1 MNKINRTFIAFYS
14 DNKDMKIKT
23 IYTTLLL
30 LLAINLISC
39 GSKGPDNAL
48 MTPEE
53 IEKSLAKDKKKKAKA
68 GKKAQ
73 KEAYKH
79 YWSLQTKEA
88 KKSIKKNNRRQ
99 KKAAR
104 KRNN

>member
-1 MNKINRTFIAFYS
+1 
-14 DNKDMKIKT
+14 MKIKT

-30 LLAINLISC
+30 LVSLNIISC
-39 GSKGPDNAL
+39 GSKSPSNAL
-48 MTPEE
+48 MTPDE

-68 GKKAQ
+68 GNKAQ

-88 KKSIKKNNRRQ
+88 KKSIKKNDRRQ

-104 KRNN
+104 KRG

>member
-1 MNKINRTFIAFYS
+1 
-14 DNKDMKIKT
+14 MKIKT

-30 LLAINLISC
+30 LVALNLMSC
-39 GSKGPDNAL
+39 GSKSPSNAL
-48 MTPEE
+48 MSPEE
-53 IEKSLAKDKKKKAKA
+53 IEKSLAKDKKRKGKA

-79 YWSLQTKEA
+79 YWSLQSKEA
-88 KKSIKKNNRRQ
+88 RKSIKKNDRRQ

-104 KRNN
+104 KRKH

>member
-1 MNKINRTFIAFYS
+1 MN
-14 DNKDMKIKT
+14 IKT

-30 LLAINLISC
+30 LLAINLMSC
-39 GSKGPDNAL
+39 GSKGPYNAL

-53 IEKSLAKDKKKKAKA
+53 IEKSLAKDKKKKAKE

-79 YWSLQTKEA
+79 YWSLQTKET